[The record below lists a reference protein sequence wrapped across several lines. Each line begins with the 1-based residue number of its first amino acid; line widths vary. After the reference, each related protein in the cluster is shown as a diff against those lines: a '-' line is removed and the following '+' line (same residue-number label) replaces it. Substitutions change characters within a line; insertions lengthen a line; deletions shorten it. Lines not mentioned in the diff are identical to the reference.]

1 MQVAEVRITGSVRVE
16 DREQG
21 RTWIAAFVQAN
32 GRKTRRALGLAWVRD
47 SGRTTRRGATI
58 WRAGHG
64 PKPDATYLTPG
75 EAQEALDALLDA
87 ERAECR
93 GPRPV
98 EGKTFGDA
106 CDAWLDHAEKVD
118 GVEETTL
125 NTYRSIV
132 HKLEAEFRR
141 ESPLR
146 RIGATSIGD
155 YQHRLLDATGKAALA
170 RTTIHT
176 RMRVLVAILDRA
188 RSAGWIG
195 ANPADDVELIERP
208 APDPDF
214 NVLEPHEV
222 EAVARAVAAIPAE
235 DLPRMRNGKVDRHAL
250 ATMRERRPLWAL
262 TILLL
267 AYTGLRF
274 GELRSLRWRD
284 IDFTGRVVHVRRNA
298 PSSMPA
304 RAKRRVKR
312 PKGRRGR
319 SLPLIDQGVEV
330 LRRIQA
336 AGYPCRPDDLVVP
349 TRGSGML
356 QVGRVRDAFYRGLER
371 AGLGHLREKQHN
383 PIVLHD
389 LRHTFGTLAVRKLP
403 LTDVQAF
410 MGHQDIQ
417 TTMRYVH
424 HVPRNDAAQLL
435 SEAFATAA

>member
-1 MQVAEVRITGSVRVE
+1 MQQEGKITGNVRVE
-16 DREQG
+16 ERVKG
-21 RTWIAAFVQAN
+21 RMWIAAFVQAD
-32 GRKTRRALGLAWVRD
+32 GRKTRRTLGPAWVRH
-47 SGRTTRRGATI
+47 SGRQSRRGATI
-58 WRAGHG
+58 WRAGDG
-64 PKPDATYLTPG
+64 PKPDATFLTPR
-75 EAQEALDALLDA
+75 EAQEVLDVLLDA
-87 ERAECR
+87 ERAKCR

-98 EGKTFGDA
+98 EGKTFGEA

-125 NTYRSIV
+125 NTYHSIV

-141 ESPLR
+141 ETPLR
-146 RIGATSIGD
+146 RIGATRIAS
-155 YQHRLLDATGKAALA
+155 YQARLLDLSGEAALA
-170 RTTIHT
+170 RTTVHT
-176 RMRVLVAILDRA
+176 RMRVLAAILDRA
-188 RSAGWIG
+188 RAKGWIG
-195 ANPADDVELIERP
+195 ANPADDVEVIERP

-235 DLPRMRNGKVDRHAL
+235 ELPRMRNGKVDRHAL
-250 ATMRERRPLWAL
+250 AMMRERRPLWAL

-284 IDFTGRVVHVRRNA
+284 IDFSGRVVHVRRNA

-304 RAKRRVKR
+304 TAKRRVKQ

-319 SLPLIDQGVEV
+319 SLPLIDQGVDV

-336 AGYPCRPDDLVVP
+336 AGYSCRPDDLVLP
-349 TRGSGML
+349 TRGAGML
-356 QVGRVRDAFYRGLER
+356 EVGRVRDAFYRGLER
-371 AGLGHLREKQHN
+371 AGLGHLRAKEHN

-403 LTDVQAF
+403 ITDVQAF

-424 HVPRNDAAQLL
+424 HVPRNDAAQVL